1 MFKGCWKCDHSEGC
15 NVSIQ
20 SFEQIF
26 HQTFAVDNHSLQ
38 RITMLESV
46 SIFRLI
52 LHDWSIHRIDILI
65 NLFISVDLLELWA
78 PCPDLFRAVCTK
90 EALSWSPNEAL
101 LSEINTVYTVQQLS
115 FYSYFIPYACTRFE
129 YNLLAMVSIIE
140 VNLLKPSLSD

>member
-78 PCPDLFRAVCTK
+78 PCPELFRAVCTK
-90 EALSWSPNEAL
+90 EALSWSPNEGL
-101 LSEINTVYTVQQLS
+101 LSEINAVQFSSYPSTHIL
-115 FYSYFIPYACTRFE
+115 YSMPVPGL
-129 YNLLAMVSIIE
+129 NIIYW
-140 VNLLKPSLSD
+140 PWCP

>member
-1 MFKGCWKCDHSEGC
+1 MFHRCSKGVE
-15 NVSIQ
+15 NVIIQ
-20 SFEQIF
+20 RDVMYRSKVWTDFPLNIYCRQPFTAKNNHAWIC
-26 HQTFAVDNHSLQ
+26 VD
-38 RITMLESV
+38 
-46 SIFRLI
+46 F
-52 LHDWSIHRIDILI
+52 LHDWSIHRMDILI

-78 PCPDLFRAVCTK
+78 PCPELFSAVCTK

-115 FYSYFIPYACTRFE
+115 LYSYFIQYACTRFE